1 MTHDDTLERAAAFL
15 RLRGS
20 PFTEAARNGC
30 ADALDTLREEL
41 ARQVPVAQHPDDEA
55 VDRFA
60 AAMKAKL
67 AKARD
72 AGRSGWQDPA
82 WPVESIGDNLRKHVE
97 KGDPRDVANYCMF
110 LFERGERIP
119 QAAQG
124 AMLAAAPQPKEQ

>member
-1 MTHDDTLERAAAFL
+1 MTHDYTLKRAAVLL
-15 RLRGS
+15 RHMSDAGS
-20 PFTEAARNGC
+20 TDEYRSCNDC
-30 ADALDTLREEL
+30 ATALDALREEL
-41 ARQVPVAQHPDDEA
+41 VRHEPVQHPDDEA

-67 AKARD
+67 SKARN

-82 WPVESIGDNLRKHVE
+82 WPVEAIGDNLRKHVE

-119 QAAQG
+119 Q
-124 AMLAAAPQPKEQ
+124 PKEKP